1 MLERLMISA
10 GLIFTLSLVVPAPPA
25 QTDPAWIGKRVVQ
38 KYRDFSLTVNGEPV
52 ERNRFVIDI
61 YRVERTDEL
70 VALAQ
75 SGNTGLQRLGQ
86 AAGRGAAGP
95 SPRLLHAQIEAKPV
109 DPFFYTARALIWR
122 QSSDFDKALRDYD
135 QAIRLDPH
143 DATAYRGRGFVWH
156 SKRVYDKAIVDFDE
170 SIRLDP
176 KSALTFIARGTTRTS
191 KREFSNAIA
200 DYSEAIWLDPLAIEA
215 YDRRGLAWHAKKEYL
230 QGDHRL
236 QRGHPARFSA
246 RFRLLQPRQGVG
258 STWPI
263 RQGNRRSRSS
273 DPER

>member
-1 MLERLMISA
+1 M
-10 GLIFTLSLVVPAPPA
+10 PPA

-61 YRVERTDEL
+61 YRVERTDDSLLWLKAETL
-70 VALAQ
+70 GSSGWAKPQDVVPLDQALDFF
-75 SGNTGLQRLGQ
+75 TG
-86 AAGRGAAGP
+86 
-95 SPRLLHAQIEAKPV
+95 QIEAKPV

-143 DATAYRGRGFVWH
+143 DAAAYRGRGFVWH
-156 SKRVYDKAIVDFDE
+156 SKRVYDKAIADFDE

-176 KSALTFIARGTTRTS
+176 KSALTFIARGTTRMS

-215 YDRRGLAWHAKKEYL
+215 YDRRGLAWHAKKEYFKAII
-230 QGDHRL
+230 DYNVAIRL
-236 QRGHPARFSA
+236 DSAPRFA
-246 RFRLLQPRQGVG
+246 FQARQGVG

-273 DPER
+273 DPERRYLRARTGNSGTVLVNVP